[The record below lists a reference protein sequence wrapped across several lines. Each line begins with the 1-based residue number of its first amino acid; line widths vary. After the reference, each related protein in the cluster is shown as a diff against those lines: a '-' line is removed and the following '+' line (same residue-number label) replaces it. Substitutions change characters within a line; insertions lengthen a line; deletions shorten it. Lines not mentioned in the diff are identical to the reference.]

1 MPLVANELSAV
12 EVRRLADKTG
22 RHAVGGIPGLYLY
35 VKPPSPAYWVYR
47 VKVGM
52 KRRDIGLGGFP
63 EVTLAQARERA
74 RQDKELIRAGVDPV
88 LDRKAKKQALIASQA
103 PVVIDGA
110 TFDWCSEQLLR
121 KVSKELRNPRSVT
134 EWEATWK
141 TYATPVIGNRDVASI
156 TVHDVLKVL
165 TPHWETKTVTMKR
178 LRGRIEQTLAWAKV
192 HGYRDGDNPASWKNN
207 LDTAL
212 PAPAKFHKVVSF
224 AAIPVDEAPMVY
236 GDLCKLDTMAAK
248 ALRFLILTAARAG
261 EVQKATWSEMD
272 LEEAVWTRPAA
283 HMKNGIEHRV
293 PLTDEAVQILR
304 SLPRDGDQVF
314 RSIRGGKMH
323 DKTLSGVHKEL
334 GRTET
339 IHGWRSVFT
348 DFSREGTNTPTEVH
362 DMCLSHKQGT
372 AVQQAY
378 ARSELINLRRSHME
392 LWQGF
397 LRGET
402 GGT

>member
-1 MPLVANELSAV
+1 MPLVAKELSAV
-12 EVRRLADKTG
+12 EIRRLADKAG

-35 VKPPSPAYWVYR
+35 VKPPNPACWVYR
-47 VKVGM
+47 VKVGL

-74 RQDKELIRAGVDPV
+74 RQDKELIREGIDPV

-103 PVVIDGA
+103 PVVIEGV

-121 KVSKELRNPRSVT
+121 KVAKELRNPRSVV

-141 TYATPVIGNRDVASI
+141 TYASPVIGERDVATI
-156 TVHDVLKVL
+156 TVHDILRVL
-165 TPHWETKTVTMKR
+165 TPYWETKTMTMKR

-192 HGYRDGDNPASWKNN
+192 HGYRDGDNPAQWKNN

-212 PAPAKFHKVVSF
+212 PAPSKIHKVVSF
-224 AAIPVDEAPMVY
+224 AAIPVDEATGVY
-236 GDLCKLDTMAAK
+236 SDLCKLDTMAAK

-261 EVQKATWSEMD
+261 EVQKATWSEFD
-272 LEEAVWTRPAA
+272 LDAAVWTRPAA
-283 HMKNGIEHRV
+283 HMKNNIEHRV

-314 RSIRGGKMH
+314 RSIRGGKLHGKM
-323 DKTLSGVHKEL
+323 LSDVHKEL

-339 IHGWRSVFT
+339 IHGWQGVFT
-348 DFSREGTNTPTEVH
+348 DFSRERTATPTEIH
-362 DMCLSHKQGT
+362 DMCLSHKQGN

-378 ARSELINLRRSHME
+378 ARSDLLDRRRDHME

-397 LRGET
+397 LRGSS
-402 GGT
+402 